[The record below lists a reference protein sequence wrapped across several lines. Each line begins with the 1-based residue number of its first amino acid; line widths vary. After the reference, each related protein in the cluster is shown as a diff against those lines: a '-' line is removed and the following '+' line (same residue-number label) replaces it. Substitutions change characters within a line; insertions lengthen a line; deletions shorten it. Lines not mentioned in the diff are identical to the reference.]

1 MNIRQKY
8 IVWKAGYESTPNFW
22 FKRTLLKKIEFEIG
36 PQKGSSWGFFI
47 FFKTYHTY
55 VVVGCVVLVIL
66 GGGGG
71 AVYAYSSPSVT
82 EETSLFVIKNS
93 LETIEERLQRTPER
107 RARFYLKKLERR
119 EAESEVLRQRHRALE
134 GTENRI
140 KKIENQLERMQG
152 ELEYVGS
159 NDIVLKDKIKL
170 RLEYRKNRL
179 HQPEVRA
186 GRTHP
191 SW

>member
-1 MNIRQKY
+1 
-8 IVWKAGYESTPNFW
+8 VA
-22 FKRTLLKKIEFEIG
+22 
-36 PQKGSSWGFFI
+36 
-47 FFKTYHTY
+47 
-55 VVVGCVVLVIL
+55 
-66 GGGGG
+66 GG